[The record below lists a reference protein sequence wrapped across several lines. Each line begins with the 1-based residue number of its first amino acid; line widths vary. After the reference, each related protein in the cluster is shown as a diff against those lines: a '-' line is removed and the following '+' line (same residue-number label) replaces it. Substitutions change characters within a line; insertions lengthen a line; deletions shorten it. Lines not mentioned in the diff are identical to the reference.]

1 MKTAS
6 VQMLPIQK
14 IRIANPRSRD
24 RIKFG
29 IIVASIARVGL
40 KRPVLVTERE
50 PDADGTAYDLV
61 CGQGRI
67 EALTALGHADVPAI
81 IVDVSTE
88 DRYLMSLL
96 ENIARPQP
104 ATTALVHEVQ
114 RLRAAGYNG
123 KTIAQK
129 LGLEPSYITGILQL
143 LRKGEERLI
152 ARVEAGAIPL
162 KVAITIA
169 TASSSVIQ
177 KALSEAYEE
186 GALRGAKLQAA
197 QRLIARRTK
206 SAPPDPKMTG
216 KDLVRTY
223 EEHTKRQRALIRRAT
238 IISQRLTLL
247 ASLVHQLRADE
258 HFSTLLRAESLDH
271 PPELLL
277 QRIT

>member
-1 MKTAS
+1 MKTDR
-6 VQMLPIQK
+6 VHMLPIQK

-24 RIKFG
+24 KIKFAL
-29 IIVASIARVGL
+29 IVASISRVGL
-40 KRPVLVTERE
+40 KRPVLVTERK

-67 EALTALGHADVPAI
+67 EALSALGHLTVPAI
-81 IVDVSTE
+81 IIDVSTE
-88 DRYLMSLL
+88 DRYLMSLI
-96 ENIARPQP
+96 ENIARSKP
-104 ATTALVHEVQ
+104 ATNALLHEVQ
-114 RLRAAGYNG
+114 RLKAAGHNG

-129 LGLEPSYITGILQL
+129 LGLDPQYIIGILQL

-152 ARVEAGAIPL
+152 ARVEDGAIPL

-206 SAPPDPKMTG
+206 STPPDAKMTS

-223 EEHTKRQRALIRRAT
+223 EEHTKRQRTLIRRAAV
-238 IISQRLTLL
+238 ISQRLTLL
-247 ASLVHQLRADE
+247 TSLVRQLRADD
-258 HFSTLLRAESLDH
+258 HFATLLRAESLDR